1 VFIRVHLWIKKDM
14 NYLGI
19 DVGTG
24 GSRAVL
30 IDENGNVIASATAEH
45 AAFASPEIGW
55 AEQNPD
61 DWWRA
66 CVAAIREVLAKSNA
80 AEIGGIGFSGQMHG
94 SVLLDESDNILRP
107 ALLWCDQ
114 RTEKQCAE
122 ITEKIGAEHL
132 IELVSNPAITGFTLP
147 KLLWVRENEPEIW
160 AKVKTILLPKDYIRL
175 KLSGDKASDVAD
187 SSGTLLF
194 DVRNRKWSGEM
205 LSAFEIDENLL
216 PKVYESIEITGVV
229 SETAARETGLKVGTK
244 IVAGAGDNA
253 AGAIGM
259 GIVKAGM
266 LSATIGTSGVV
277 FAVTSAPKIDLKGRI
292 HTLCHAIPARWH
304 NTGVTLAAGLS
315 LKWFRENFGDGAGYN
330 ELVNEAAKIS
340 SGSDGALWLP
350 YLMGERTPHLDAHAR
365 AAFVGLTAS
374 HTKAH
379 LTRAVLE
386 GIAFS
391 LRDSIEIF
399 KELGAPIE
407 RVRLGGGGAK
417 SPLWRQIQADVYG
430 QNIEILEADE
440 GAAFGAAILAG
451 VGVGAWNSVDEA
463 CEKTIRVA
471 ETVAPNLKSIE
482 KLNRNYEAYR
492 ILYAAL
498 RPAMKIITN
507 T

>member
-1 VFIRVHLWIKKDM
+1 M
-14 NYLGI
+14 
-19 DVGTG
+19 
-24 GSRAVL
+24 
-30 IDENGNVIASATAEH
+30 
-45 AAFASPEIGW
+45 
-55 AEQNPD
+55 
-61 DWWRA
+61 
-66 CVAAIREVLAKSNA
+66 
-80 AEIGGIGFSGQMHG
+80 
-94 SVLLDESDNILRP
+94 RP
-107 ALLWCDQ
+107 ALIWCDQ

-122 ITEKIGAEHL
+122 ITEKIGAERL
-132 IELVSNPAITGFTLP
+132 IELVCNPAITGFTLP

-160 AKVKTILLPKDYIRL
+160 AQVCSILLPKDYIRL
-175 KLSGDKASDVAD
+175 KLSGDKTGDVAD

-194 DVRNRKWSGEM
+194 DVQNRKWSSEM

-229 SETAARETGLKVGTK
+229 SEKAARETGLKAGTK

-277 FAVTSAPKIDLKGRI
+277 FAVTETPKIDLKGRV
-292 HTLCHAIPARWH
+292 HTLCHAIPNRWH
-304 NTGVTLAAGLS
+304 NTGVTQSAGFS
-315 LKWFRENFGDGAGYN
+315 FKWFRDNFGDGQSFD
-330 ELVNEAAKIS
+330 ELVHDATKIS
-340 SGSDGALWLP
+340 SGSDGAMWLP
-350 YLMGERTPHLDAHAR
+350 YLMGERTPHLDAKAR

-386 GIAFS
+386 GVAFS

-407 RVRLGGGGAK
+407 KIRLGGGGARSK
-417 SPLWRQIQADVYG
+417 LWRQIQADVDG
-430 QNIEILEADE
+430 QNVEILEADE

-451 VGVGAWNSVDEA
+451 VGAGQWQTVDEA

-471 ETVAPNLKSIE
+471 ETVEPNNESVKILD
-482 KLNRNYEAYR
+482 RNYEAYQL
-492 ILYAAL
+492 LYSAL
-498 RPAMKIITN
+498 RPAMKIVIEN
-507 T
+507 QIGEQ